1 MRLNIKYLDN
11 NIEFKDNIINSIEI
25 ENKLFF
31 YRLVKDLTVIANG
44 NIVEDIVASDEN
56 FNEILL
62 INKINIICDYF
73 NFDFNSK
80 KINSIINKKIND
92 NITTVKKDELAKLYN
107 KIKKIYLPILT
118 DFDLN
123 LSINQDFD
131 LENIIKLLNI
141 AINEKNNLLDNLFMI
156 IDIEKVLN
164 INKIIV
170 FINLKQYLNK
180 EELVEFYKY
189 SVYNSV
195 SILLID
201 ALSHGTSIEN
211 EKKLIID
218 KDLEEFII

>member
-11 NIEFKDNIINSIEI
+11 NIEFTDNIVNSIEI
-25 ENKLFF
+25 ENKTFF

-44 NIVEDIVASDEN
+44 NLVEDIVASDEN
-56 FNEILL
+56 FNEISL

-73 NFDFNSK
+73 NFDFNNK
-80 KINSIINKKIND
+80 RINSIINKKIND

-107 KIKKIYLPILT
+107 KIKKIYLPILA

-123 LSINQDFD
+123 LNINQDFN
-131 LENIIKLLNI
+131 LENVIKLLNI
-141 AINEKNNLLDNLFMI
+141 TINEKDNLLDNLFMI

-164 INKIIV
+164 INKILV

-189 SVYNSV
+189 SVYNSI

-201 ALSHGTSIEN
+201 ALSYGTSIEN
-211 EKKLIID
+211 EKKLIVD